1 MFRIFGPPG
10 TGKTTTLL
18 NMVDKALEEGT
29 PPDRIAFLAFTR
41 KAATEA
47 RDRAAERFNLD
58 PKKDLI
64 FFRTLHSLALTMSDI
79 RPEQVMQEENYRELS
94 RTIGV
99 ELGAQKNTS
108 IDEDVPSMV
117 ASSDPI
123 LGLINLARL
132 RKVDLRDQYNESQI
146 EQDWNTVNFVD
157 KCLREYKE
165 SMGFFDFTDM
175 LQHFAEGGETFCPK
189 FDLCFLDEAQ
199 DLSPLQWDI
208 AHLLDKQS
216 TKMYC
221 AGDDDQAI
229 YRWAGADVD
238 HFINLPGGSEIL
250 SQSYRIPKRVH
261 DVAENVV
268 RRIGRRFPKQYE
280 PRSELG
286 NVTRITTI
294 NSLDMSQG
302 DWLILSQAGYQLNP
316 VAQDLKS
323 NGYLFNY
330 RGRRSISEKVSEAVN
345 GWEQL
350 RKGREISGKVAR
362 MVYSYMSIG
371 ERVVRGFK
379 KLSGVE
385 DDDLVTFDKLTTNHG
400 LLAKDNMIWSEAM
413 DKLPDTDRAYVTALL
428 RRGEKFNGVPRITAS
443 TIHGSK
449 GGEADNVILFTD
461 LSPAADTQF
470 QRNPDDTHR
479 VFYVGV
485 TRAKQNLYIVDAE
498 DVSRSYDL

>member
-108 IDEDVPSMV
+108 IDEDVPSVV

-132 RKVDLRDQYNESQI
+132 RKVDLRDQYNESQL

-165 SMGFFDFTDM
+165 SMGLFDFTDM

-280 PRSELG
+280 PRSEPG

-385 DDDLVTFDKLTTNHG
+385 DDDLVTFDRLTANHG

-413 DKLPDTDRAYVTALL
+413 NKLPDTDRAYVTALL

-479 VFYVGV
+479 VFYVAV

>member
-1 MFRIFGPPG
+1 MYRIFGPPG

-18 NMVDKALEEGT
+18 NMVDKALESGT

-41 KAATEA
+41 KAANEA
-47 RDRAAERFNLD
+47 KERAAARFNLD
-58 PKKDLI
+58 PKKDLV

-94 RTIGV
+94 RAIGV

-108 IDEDVPSMV
+108 IDDDVPSMV

-123 LGLINLARL
+123 LGLINLSRL
-132 RKVDLRDQYNESQI
+132 CKSDLREEYNKSNIDE
-146 EQDWNTVNFVD
+146 EWNTVFHVS
-157 KCLREYKE
+157 KCLKEYKE
-165 SMGFFDFTDM
+165 SMGLYDFTDM
-175 LQHFAEGGETFCPK
+175 LEQFATNGNTFCPE

-208 AHLLDKQS
+208 AHLLD
-216 TKMYC
+216 TKSKRMYC

-250 SQSYRIPKRVH
+250 SQSYRIPSRVH

-268 RRIGRRFPKQYE
+268 RRIARRFPKQYK
-280 PRSELG
+280 PRSEPG
-286 NVTRITTI
+286 NVTRISTI
-294 NSLDMSQG
+294 NSLDMAQG
-302 DWLILSQAGYQLNP
+302 DWLILSQAGYQLTP
-316 VAQDLKS
+316 VAHDLKS
-323 NGYLFNY
+323 SGYLFNY
-330 RGRRSISEKVSEAVN
+330 RGNRSISEKVSEAVN
-345 GWEQL
+345 GWEQV
-350 RKGREISGKVAR
+350 RKGKEVTGKVAR
-362 MVYSYMSIG
+362 IIYSYMSVG
-371 ERVVRGFK
+371 ERLTRGFK
-379 KLSGVE
+379 KLPGIE
-385 DDDLVTFDKLTTNHG
+385 DNDILTFDNLKDQG
-400 LLAKDNMIWSEAM
+400 LLANKDMIWSQAM
-413 DKLPDTDRAYVTALL
+413 NKLPDTDRAYVTALL

-449 GGEADNVILFTD
+449 GGEADNVVLFTD

-470 QRNPDDTHR
+470 QRHPDDTHR
-479 VFYVGV
+479 IFYVAV

>member
-1 MFRIFGPPG
+1 MYRIFGPPG

-18 NMVDKALEEGT
+18 NMVDKALESGT

-41 KAATEA
+41 KAANEA
-47 RDRAAERFNLD
+47 KERAAARFNLD
-58 PKKDLI
+58 PKKDLV

-94 RTIGV
+94 RAIGV

-108 IDEDVPSMV
+108 IDDDVPSMV

-123 LGLINLARL
+123 LGLINLSRL
-132 RKVDLRDQYNESQI
+132 CKSDLREEYNKSNIDE
-146 EQDWNTVNFVD
+146 EWNTVFHVS
-157 KCLREYKE
+157 KCLKEYKE
-165 SMGFFDFTDM
+165 SMGLYDFTDM
-175 LQHFAEGGETFCPK
+175 LEQFATNGNTFCPD

-208 AHLLDKQS
+208 AHLLD
-216 TKMYC
+216 TKSKRMYC

-250 SQSYRIPKRVH
+250 SQSYRIPSRVH

-268 RRIGRRFPKQYE
+268 RRIARRFPKQYK
-280 PRSELG
+280 PRSEPG
-286 NVTRITTI
+286 NVTRISTI
-294 NSLDMSQG
+294 NSLDMAQG
-302 DWLILSQAGYQLNP
+302 DWLILSQAGYQLTP
-316 VAQDLKS
+316 VAHDLKS
-323 NGYLFNY
+323 SGYLFNY
-330 RGRRSISEKVSEAVN
+330 RGNRSISEKVSEAVN
-345 GWEQL
+345 GWEQV
-350 RKGREISGKVAR
+350 RKGKEVTGKVAR
-362 MVYSYMSIG
+362 IIYSYMSVG
-371 ERVVRGFK
+371 ERLTRGFK
-379 KLSGVE
+379 KLPGIE
-385 DDDLVTFDKLTTNHG
+385 DNDILTFDNLKDQG
-400 LLAKDNMIWSEAM
+400 LLANKDMIWSQAM
-413 DKLPDTDRAYVTALL
+413 NKLPDTDRAYVTALL
-428 RRGEKFNGVPRITAS
+428 RRGEKFNGIPRITAS

-449 GGEADNVILFTD
+449 DNVVLFTD

-470 QRNPDDTHR
+470 QRHPDDTHR
-479 VFYVGV
+479 IFYVAV

>member
-18 NMVDKALEEGT
+18 NMVDKALESGT
-29 PPDRIAFLAFTR
+29 SPDKIAFLAFTR
-41 KAATEA
+41 KAANEA
-47 RDRAAERFNLD
+47 KERAAERFNLD

-108 IDEDVPSMV
+108 IDDDVPSMV

-123 LGLINLARL
+123 LGLINLSRL
-132 RKVDLRDQYNESQI
+132 RKSELRDEYNQSSI
-146 EQDWNTVNFVD
+146 EEEWNTVYHVD
-157 KCLREYKE
+157 KCLKEYKE
-165 SMGFFDFTDM
+165 SMGLYDFTDM
-175 LQHFAEGGETFCPK
+175 LEQFAKGGETFCPE

-208 AHLLDKQS
+208 AHLIDSKS
-216 TKMYC
+216 KKMYC

-238 HFINLPGGSEIL
+238 HFINLPGGSETL
-250 SQSYRIPKRVH
+250 TQSYRIPKLVH

-268 RRIGRRFPKQYE
+268 RRIGRRFPKKYE
-280 PRSELG
+280 PRSEMG
-286 NVTRITTI
+286 KVTRINSI
-294 NSLDMSQG
+294 NSLDMAHGQ
-302 DWLILSQAGYQLNP
+302 WLILSQAGYQLTP
-316 VAQDLKS
+316 VAHDLKS
-323 NGYLFNY
+323 SGYLFNY
-330 RGRRSISEKVSEAVN
+330 RGYRSISEKVSEAVN
-345 GWEQL
+345 GWEQV
-350 RKGREISGKVAR
+350 RAGKQITGKVAR
-362 MVYSYMSIG
+362 IIYSYMSVG
-371 ERVVRGFK
+371 ERLTRGFK
-379 KLSGVE
+379 KLPGV
-385 DDDLVTFDKLTTNHG
+385 DDTDLFTFDALKNNYG
-400 LLAKDNMIWSEAM
+400 LLADKDMIWSLAM
-413 DKLPDTDRAYVTALL
+413 NKLPDTDRAYVTALL

-449 GGEADNVILFTD
+449 GGEADNVVLFTD

-470 QRNPDDTHR
+470 QRHPDDTHR
-479 VFYVGV
+479 VFYVAV

>member
-41 KAATEA
+41 KAANEA
-47 RDRAAERFNLD
+47 KERAAARFNLD

-99 ELGAQKNTS
+99 ELGGQKNTS
-108 IDEDVPSMV
+108 IDDDVPSMV

-132 RKVDLRDQYNESQI
+132 RKVNLRDQYNISSI
-146 EQDWNTVNFVD
+146 EQDWTTVNFVD

-165 SMGFFDFTDM
+165 SMGLYDFTDM
-175 LQHFAEGGETFCPK
+175 LEQFALGGAKFCPE

-208 AHLLDKQS
+208 AHLLDSQS
-216 TKMYC
+216 KKMYC

-250 SQSYRIPKRVH
+250 SQSYRIPARVH

-268 RRIGRRFPKQYE
+268 RRIARRFPKAYKPREE
-280 PRSELG
+280 PG

-294 NSLDMSQG
+294 NSLDMAQG
-302 DWLILSQAGYQLNP
+302 DWLILSQAGYQLTP
-316 VAQDLKS
+316 VAHDLKS

-330 RGRRSISEKVSEAVN
+330 RGRRSISEKISEAVN

-350 RKGREISGKVAR
+350 RRGKEISGKVAR
-362 MVYSYMSIG
+362 VVFSYMSIG
-371 ERVVRGFK
+371 ERVTRGYK
-379 KLSGVE
+379 KLPGVDDE
-385 DDDLVTFDKLTTNHG
+385 DLLTFEKLVSDHG
-400 LLAKDNMIWSEAM
+400 LLATKDMIWSVAM
-413 DKLPDTDRAYVTALL
+413 DKLPATDRAYVTALL

-449 GGEADNVILFTD
+449 GGEADNVVLFTD

-470 QRNPDDTHR
+470 QQNPDDTHR

>member
-1 MFRIFGPPG
+1 MYRIFGPPG

-18 NMVDKALEEGT
+18 NMVDKALESGT

-41 KAATEA
+41 KAANEA
-47 RDRAAERFNLD
+47 KERAAARFNLD
-58 PKKDLI
+58 PKKDLV

-94 RTIGV
+94 RAIGV

-108 IDEDVPSMV
+108 IDDDVPSMV

-123 LGLINLARL
+123 LGLINLSRL
-132 RKVDLRDQYNESQI
+132 CKSDLREEYNKSNIDE
-146 EQDWNTVNFVD
+146 EWNTVFHVS
-157 KCLREYKE
+157 KCLKEYKE
-165 SMGFFDFTDM
+165 SMGLYDFTDM
-175 LQHFAEGGETFCPK
+175 LEQFATNGNTFCPE

-208 AHLLDKQS
+208 AHLLD
-216 TKMYC
+216 TKSKRMYC

-250 SQSYRIPKRVH
+250 SQSYRIPSRVH

-268 RRIGRRFPKQYE
+268 RRIARRFPKQYK
-280 PRSELG
+280 PRSEPG
-286 NVTRITTI
+286 NVTRISTI
-294 NSLDMSQG
+294 NSLDMAQG
-302 DWLILSQAGYQLNP
+302 DWLILSQAGYQLTP
-316 VAQDLKS
+316 VAHDLKS
-323 NGYLFNY
+323 SGYLFNY
-330 RGRRSISEKVSEAVN
+330 RGNRSISEKVSEAVN
-345 GWEQL
+345 GWEQV
-350 RKGREISGKVAR
+350 RNGKEVTGKVAR
-362 MVYSYMSIG
+362 IIYSYMSVG
-371 ERVVRGFK
+371 ERLTRGFK
-379 KLSGVE
+379 KLPGIE
-385 DDDLVTFDKLTTNHG
+385 DNDILTFDNLKDQG
-400 LLAKDNMIWSEAM
+400 LLANKNMIWSQAM
-413 DKLPDTDRAYVTALL
+413 NKLPDTDRAYVTALL

-449 GGEADNVILFTD
+449 GGEADNVVLFTD

-470 QRNPDDTHR
+470 QRHPDDTHR
-479 VFYVGV
+479 IFYVAV